1 MSAHGL
7 YFEDLSLGQS
17 AEMERTVQ
25 EADVIA
31 FAAVTGDDNPLHLD
45 AASAA
50 TTPFKERI
58 AHGMLSAGYISA
70 LLGTRLPGP
79 GAIYVSQTLTFRRPV
94 KLGAT
99 VLSRVEVTALDEAK
113 GRVTFACTCAVDGKT
128 VTDGEAVIIAPRR
141 PT

>member
-1 MSAHGL
+1 MSARGL

-45 AASAA
+45 AAYAA

-58 AHGMLSAGYISA
+58 AHGILSAGYISA

-79 GAIYVSQTLTFRRPV
+79 GSIYVSQTLSFRRPV

-99 VLSRVEVTALDEAK
+99 VVARVEVIALDEAK
-113 GRVTFACTCAVDGKT
+113 GRVTFACTCTVDGKT

-141 PT
+141 PS